1 MEDRGKRYWMTNA
14 LDMTRY
20 RAGIRKERQMG
31 QKGNDR
37 WVRKEGN
44 DKRVRNTRQGK
55 EDSVWT
61 LEMA

>member
-1 MEDRGKRYWMTNA
+1 
-14 LDMTRY
+14 
-20 RAGIRKERQMG
+20 MG